1 MEPVVV
7 GVDGTLASMRALD
20 LAADEAMGRVVPLV
34 VVYTVAPP
42 LDPTLPQHQRL
53 LDLAVSRAEADH
65 PGLAVSAELVRGEPV
80 EALIAWSW
88 RACLL
93 VLGHAHG
100 DHPSVAAGV
109 VERSAAPVIVYR
121 PFVGASQVDRRPV
134 LVGVDATGPGLAAL
148 RFAFEEAALRGA
160 PLSVVQVWP
169 GPAADEPGVTGAAS
183 PAQAA
188 RLLSAAIAQW
198 SSRYAE
204 VPVHSEVLR
213 GRAVASALAG
223 ASRNAALVVVGA
235 HHDGAAGSSGPVSR
249 ALIDLAACPVAVVDA
264 VRVPAALA
272 A

>member
-1 MEPVVV
+1 MVAASMEPVVV

-148 RFAFEEAALRGA
+148 RFAFEEAA
-160 PLSVVQVWP
+160 
-169 GPAADEPGVTGAAS
+169 
-183 PAQAA
+183 
-188 RLLSAAIAQW
+188 
-198 SSRYAE
+198 